1 MIGRNRE
8 LRDVPAEIVCFDSF
22 LKDLHRALPCYTTG
36 LLHHRFA
43 APPVCYTR
51 RRYTRHRYTRR
62 RYTRHRYT
70 RHRSPSEL
78 KNYGFQPY
86 CLKF

>member
-22 LKDLHRALPCYTTG
+22 LKDLHRALPCYSTG

-43 APPVCYTR
+43 TPPVCYT
-51 RRYTRHRYTRR
+51 HR
-62 RYTRHRYT
+62 RYT
-70 RHRSPSEL
+70 RHRSPGEL

-86 CLKF
+86 CLKFQSLFTAASYQVVS